1 MTDTAR
7 DSGGTDYELAIV
19 IPAWKRVH
27 LADTLASIADQSDQR
42 FNLYIADDASP
53 EKLEEV
59 IEPLRAKFGD
69 RLVYH
74 RFAENLGSR
83 SLTGQWLRAI
93 ELSHEKWVWLFS
105 DDDVMEPGCVAAFHR
120 AILETNGRYD
130 IYRFS
135 SLNIDGEGH
144 VVAMLPPHPPDEAW
158 HDLAYHVLSGWRFVN
173 QQEVVFRSTILHE
186 IGGFLDLPMAWFSDV
201 AFVFAAAAA
210 KGVHA
215 ILDSRIRFRQSGANF
230 SSMSSVHMD
239 RRKQAAN
246 EAFVAWLLDFVEK
259 HDCGEFP
266 GRDRLQFL
274 ARRTYLR
281 GLSVPKRWIGIGQAA
296 HVLGFMRRRLGIR
309 TVEALLRLCYINLS
323 TVAARS
329 TSWLRGMFSRP
340 SPDRSLPS

>member
-7 DSGGTDYELAIV
+7 DSGGTGYELAIV
-19 IPAWKRVH
+19 IPAWKRAH
-27 LADTLASIADQSDQR
+27 LLETLASIADQSDQS

-53 EKLEEV
+53 ENLAEV
-59 IEPLRAKFGD
+59 IDPFREKFGN

-74 RFAENLGSR
+74 RFADNLGSS
-83 SLTGQWLRAI
+83 SLTGQWQRAI
-93 ELSHEKWVWLFS
+93 DLSHETWVWLFS

-120 AILETNGRYD
+120 ALQETNGHYD

-144 VVAMLPPHPPDEAW
+144 VVAMLPPHPPHETW

-173 QQEVVFRSTILHE
+173 QQEVVFRASVLDE
-186 IGGFLDLPMAWFSDV
+186 LGGFLDLPMAWFSDV

-215 ILDSRIRFRQSGANF
+215 VLDSRIRFRQSGVNF
-230 SSMSSVHMD
+230 SSMSSAHMD

-281 GLSVPKRWIGIGQAA
+281 GLSVPKRWIGFVQAT
-296 HVLGFMRRRLGIR
+296 HVLTFMRKRLGIR
-309 TVEALLRLCYINLS
+309 TIEALLRLCYINVS
-323 TVAARS
+323 TLAARS
-329 TSWLRGMFSRP
+329 TWWLRGIFRRP